1 MMQNLYL
8 YCLVFVS
15 GAAVLAIEILGT
27 RILGP
32 YYGVSLFLWSA
43 LIAVTLIALS
53 VGYTIGGRW
62 ADKAA
67 TMRRLSIIIS
77 IAGAWILLIPWIKQP
92 VLLLADPFGMRFAV
106 LLAAFVL
113 FAPPLTLLGIV
124 SPYAIKLRT
133 KSLRE
138 VGSTAGNIFAISTIA
153 SVISALLTGY
163 FLIPNIGVRLLTII
177 IGIIL
182 LISASIGLAI
192 KRNLKITALFI
203 TAILLLGTLLF
214 LKLPRTSDS
223 KLGLLAVEQSPYAEI
238 RVIDR
243 GNLRHLVID
252 GGIHT
257 IVDSSTWKSNPLYI
271 SVLELTKLFFDRPG
285 KLLLIGLGGGS
296 VVKNFVKDG
305 WNVEVVEIDP
315 VVKKI
320 AYKYFGLDPSE
331 AIIHLMDGRRF
342 LSTRTGN
349 YDVIVM
355 DAYGSSYVPFH
366 LVTEEAFGL
375 LASRLK
381 PDGILAVN
389 LLAIGWRDEIVKSL
403 YVTLEQHFKEVYSLP
418 TEKSPN
424 ELQSIILLASNR
436 KLNDTDAMLGRQR
449 DYPDDANSQWYM
461 QRANQAWDNR
471 FIPETENKTPLTDDL
486 NPIDL
491 HAEAISI
498 IVRKRLHRY
507 FGNKG
512 LDW

>member
-32 YYGVSLFLWSA
+32 YYGVILFLWSA

-113 FAPPLTLLGIV
+113 FAPPLPLLGIV

-243 GNLRHLVID
+243 GMLEYLV
-252 GGIHT
+252 H
-257 IVDSSTWKSNPLYI
+257 YC
-271 SVLELTKLFFDRPG
+271 
-285 KLLLIGLGGGS
+285 
-296 VVKNFVKDG
+296 
-305 WNVEVVEIDP
+305 
-315 VVKKI
+315 
-320 AYKYFGLDPSE
+320 
-331 AIIHLMDGRRF
+331 
-342 LSTRTGN
+342 
-349 YDVIVM
+349 
-355 DAYGSSYVPFH
+355 
-366 LVTEEAFGL
+366 
-375 LASRLK
+375 
-381 PDGILAVN
+381 
-389 LLAIGWRDEIVKSL
+389 
-403 YVTLEQHFKEVYSLP
+403 
-418 TEKSPN
+418 
-424 ELQSIILLASNR
+424 
-436 KLNDTDAMLGRQR
+436 
-449 DYPDDANSQWYM
+449 
-461 QRANQAWDNR
+461 
-471 FIPETENKTPLTDDL
+471 
-486 NPIDL
+486 
-491 HAEAISI
+491 
-498 IVRKRLHRY
+498 
-507 FGNKG
+507 
-512 LDW
+512 